1 MTPRRTL
8 AAALTAAAVLT
19 VIAGCS
25 SAPTDPAAA
34 PAVFATQPDF
44 QPGVTPP
51 CLVHQTEQPNTAYQ
65 GGDDSQSVP
74 QLTFLAYYTA
84 AGQEPFCD
92 RQAATDT
99 DKAWAQ
105 LYNQLTGSSENVTT
119 ILG

>member
-1 MTPRRTL
+1 MHSRSVL
-8 AAALTAAAVLT
+8 AVALTAAVALL
-19 VIAGCS
+19 AGCS
-25 SAPTDPAAA
+25 STPADPADA

-51 CLVHQTEQPNTAYQ
+51 CLVHQTEEPNPAYQ
-65 GGDDSQSVP
+65 GGEDSQSVP

-84 AGQEPFCD
+84 AGKAPFCD
-92 RQAATDT
+92 GQPASDT

-105 LYNQLTGSSENVTT
+105 LYDQLTGSSGNVTT